1 MIKEYC
7 IIYEVTEE
15 CYEPSEGVYTTTL
28 NWNYLKTETKT
39 VTIPAPN
46 IVEAINYAINK
57 LKVPYQ
63 DILIKTLRR
72 FLSYELD
79 YESKYCI

>member
-7 IIYEVTEE
+7 IIYEVTVD
-15 CYEPSEGVYTTTL
+15 CYEPIEGVYTTTF
-28 NWNYLKTETKT
+28 NNYLKTVTKT
-39 VTIPAPN
+39 ITIPAPN

-63 DILIKTLRR
+63 DIKEV
-72 FLSYELD
+72 FEL
-79 YESKYCI
+79 

>member
-7 IIYEVTEE
+7 IIYEKTVD
-15 CYEPSEGVYTTTL
+15 CYEPVEGVYITSFHNYTTQV
-28 NWNYLKTETKT
+28 NKTI
-39 VTIPAPN
+39 TIPAPN

-63 DILIKTLRR
+63 DIKEV
-72 FLSYELD
+72 YEL
-79 YESKYCI
+79 